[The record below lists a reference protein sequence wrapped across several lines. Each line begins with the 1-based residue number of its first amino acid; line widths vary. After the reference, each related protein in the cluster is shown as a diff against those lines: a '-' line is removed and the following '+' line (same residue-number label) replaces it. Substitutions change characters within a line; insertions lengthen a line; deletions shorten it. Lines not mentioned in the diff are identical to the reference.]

1 MSSMMRFC
9 SGVRLSAARAD
20 PVDAGL
26 EASGKT
32 AATSVKIPKDV
43 ADEMESVLKGLG
55 ELLASHEAAR
65 AADDRAGGCRS
76 LSASPVRRNE
86 GRQASRKAL
95 GAFSRQGASADAMQV
110 ENAHQKRAT
119 SSTASPM
126 QIGGFAINDV
136 HNERLAPSVH
146 YAVLD

>member
-55 ELLASHEAAR
+55 TNFSQAMRLLA
-65 AADDRAGGCRS
+65 
-76 LSASPVRRNE
+76 L
-86 GRQASRKAL
+86 QTTAL
-95 GAFSRQGASADAMQV
+95 GDAV
-110 ENAHQKRAT
+110 RCRH
-119 SSTASPM
+119 P
-126 QIGGFAINDV
+126 
-136 HNERLAPSVH
+136 P
-146 YAVLD
+146 

>member
-1 MSSMMRFC
+1 MRFC

-65 AADDRAGGCRS
+65 AADDRAGGMPF
-76 LSASPVRRNE
+76 AVGIP
-86 GRQASRKAL
+86 RKA
-95 GAFSRQGASADAMQV
+95 
-110 ENAHQKRAT
+110 K
-119 SSTASPM
+119 
-126 QIGGFAINDV
+126 
-136 HNERLAPSVH
+136 
-146 YAVLD
+146 